1 MKNGSHFR
9 SALASSAL
17 MPSPGFT
24 LAFGERSQGHVR
36 GFALLSQAFRN
47 NSLIPRRYT
56 CDGWNLSP
64 PLMWMHCPEETQ
76 SLVLIVED
84 PDAPEKPWTH
94 WLLYNIPPGIR
105 SLSEGIPPTALPDG
119 CRQGKN
125 DWGRTGYGG
134 PCPPNDMHR
143 YVHHLHALDCL
154 LPDLG
159 TPIKAMLDHAMREH
173 VIGQAILTGLY
184 RRPRY

>member
-1 MKNGSHFR
+1 M
-9 SALASSAL
+9 
-17 MPSPGFT
+17 
-24 LAFGERSQGHVR
+24 

-47 NSLIPRRYT
+47 NCLIPRCYT

-64 PLMWMHCPEETQ
+64 PLMWMHWPEKIQ
-76 SLVLIVED
+76 SLALIVED

-105 SLSEGIPPTALPDG
+105 SLSEGIPPAALPDG

-143 YVHHLHALDCL
+143 YVHHLHALECAS
-154 LPDLG
+154 PPCSRMCI
-159 TPIKAMLDHAMREH
+159 TSMLSIACCPTW
-173 VIGQAILTGLY
+173 A
-184 RRPRY
+184 RRARPCWTMP